1 MKTHLKYADI
11 EMQGE
16 NRVLVVTRNGGTPS
30 SPQPTRQ
37 IHYPRV
43 GQTVEQLYNELVA
56 EWLDENGE

>member
-11 EMQGE
+11 EIQGD

-37 IHYPRV
+37 THYARA
-43 GQTVEQLYNELVA
+43 GQTVQQLYEELVA
-56 EWLDENGE
+56 EWIDENGE